1 MLLYQNKRK
10 IIMQMTKL
18 FLKIKKRKRKYN
30 DFEREHEL
38 KKIKILKYKRYFQK

>member
-38 KKIKILKYKRYFQK
+38 